1 MRASL
6 VSFAIA
12 ALALGAAG
20 EGVAEP
26 AADAPSVSGVVV
38 DGTGAILVGADV
50 ALSAGEGPGRT
61 TASDTSGRFAFEGVP
76 AGPVVVTVQAT
87 GFAQATVSLERP
99 RTGLRVVLQPEGVT
113 EVVTV
118 RAPRPNVVRTTTATR
133 TDSLLRDVPQSVSV
147 VTRDQIAEQTMQ
159 GMGDLVRYV
168 PGLGMA
174 QGEGNRD
181 TPIFRGNSSTSDFFV
196 DGIRDDA
203 QYFRDLYN
211 VERVEAL
218 KGPNAMIFG
227 RGGVGGVLN
236 RVVRQA
242 NWTPS
247 REIGVQGGSW
257 TNRRLTGDFD
267 QPLNDRVA
275 VRVTGVY
282 ENSDSYRRDVGLERY
297 GLNPTLAFA
306 FGSDTTLRAGYE
318 YFHDDRTADRG
329 ISSFAGRPVE
339 TDPSTFFGNP
349 DESFSQVSV
358 NAVGAELEHRFGGQ
372 VTLRSRARF
381 TDYDKFY
388 QNVFPGAVN
397 AAGTTVSIS
406 GYNNGTQRQNVFSQ
420 NDLMVSRRTGAVEH
434 VLLAGFEL
442 GRQVTDNLR
451 TTAFFTSLGPNV
463 TTVQVPLADPTT
475 SLPMTFRPNATD
487 ADNHGVAH
495 VAAAYL
501 QDQITFSPRVQAIL
515 GLRFDR
521 FTVDFRNN
529 RTAAVLESNDGLLSP
544 RVGLVYK
551 PLVPVSLYASYS
563 LSYLPRA
570 GEQLSSLSLT
580 NQSLE
585 PETFR
590 NYELGAKWDVGARLS
605 VTAAAYRLDRENVAV
620 PDPLDP
626 AVSLLVDA
634 QRTKGV
640 ELGVSGSLA
649 TRWTVLGAYAYQ
661 DGEITRSLSP
671 TAQAGARL
679 AQLPEHTFSLWNRY
693 DFTQRWGLG
702 LGVIHRTEMFTST
715 DNTVVLPGFTR
726 VDAAAYFALHTRLQV
741 QANVE
746 NVLDEEYFASAHSN
760 TNITPGSP
768 RALRVA
774 LTTRF

>member
-1 MRASL
+1 MRTTLISSVFAASL
-6 VSFAIA
+6 CAGASVATE
-12 ALALGAAG
+12 LGSDTM
-20 EGVAEP
+20 V
-26 AADAPSVSGVVV
+26 VSGVVV
-38 DGTGAILVGADV
+38 DATGAILVGADV
-50 ALSAGEGPGRT
+50 ALQASEGPGLT
-61 TASDTSGRFAFEGVP
+61 TSSDSTGRFAFQRAP
-76 AGPVVVTVQAT
+76 AGPAVLSVQAV
-87 GFAQATVSLERP
+87 GFGQVRVDLERP
-99 RTGLRVVLQPEGVT
+99 KAGLRVVLQPEGVT
-113 EVVTV
+113 ETVTV
-118 RAPRPNVVRTTTATR
+118 RAPRPNVMRTSTATR

-147 VTRDQIAEQTMQ
+147 VTRDQIADQTMQ
-159 GMGDLVRYV
+159 NMADLVRYV
-168 PGLGMA
+168 PGVGMA

-196 DGIRDDA
+196 DGVRDDA

-247 REIGVQGGSW
+247 REIAVQGGSW

-267 QPLNDRVA
+267 QPLNDHVAFRVA
-275 VRVTGVY
+275 GVY
-282 ENSDSYRRDVGLERY
+282 ENSESYRSDVDLERY
-297 GLNPTLAFA
+297 GVNPTLAFA
-306 FGSDTTLRAGYE
+306 IGPQTTLRASYE

-349 DESFSQVSV
+349 EASESVVTV
-358 NAVGAELEHRFGGQ
+358 NAASAELEHRFGGQ

-381 TDYDKFY
+381 ADYDKFY

-397 AAGTTVSIS
+397 AAGTTVGIS
-406 GYNNGTQRQNVFSQ
+406 GYNNDTQRENVFGQ
-420 NDLMVSRRTGAVEH
+420 ADLVISGRTGSVDH
-434 VLLAGFEL
+434 VLLTGFEL

-451 TTAFFTSLGPNV
+451 TTAFFTTIGPNV
-463 TTVQVPLADPTT
+463 TTVQVPLSNPRT

-487 ADNHGVAH
+487 ADNHGVAN

-501 QDQITFSPRVQAIL
+501 QDQITFSPRLQAIL
-515 GLRFDR
+515 GLRLDR
-521 FTVDFRNN
+521 FTVDFRNH
-529 RTAAVLESNDGLLSP
+529 RTAADLDSQDNLVSP
-544 RVGLVYK
+544 RAGLVYK
-551 PLVPVSLYASYS
+551 PRDPVSIYASYS

-570 GEQLSSLSLT
+570 GEQLSSLSPT
-580 NQSLE
+580 NEALE
-585 PETFR
+585 PERFR
-590 NYELGAKWDVGARLS
+590 NYELGAKWDVGSRLS
-605 VTAAAYRLDRENVAV
+605 FTGAAYRLDRENVAV

-626 AVSLLVDA
+626 AVSILVDA

-640 ELGVSGSLA
+640 ELGVTGSF
-649 TRWTVLGAYAYQ
+649 TSSWSVLGGYAYQ
-661 DGEITRSLSP
+661 DGEITRSVSA

-679 AQLPEHTFSLWNRY
+679 AQLPRHTFSLWNRY
-693 DFTQRWGLG
+693 DFTQRWGVA

-726 VDAAAYFALHTRLQV
+726 VDAAAYFALGARLRA
-741 QANVE
+741 QANLE